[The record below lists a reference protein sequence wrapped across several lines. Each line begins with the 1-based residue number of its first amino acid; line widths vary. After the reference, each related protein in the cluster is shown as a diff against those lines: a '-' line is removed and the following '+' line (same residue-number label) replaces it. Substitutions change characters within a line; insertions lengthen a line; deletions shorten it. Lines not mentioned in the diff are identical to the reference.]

1 MWFHSDSSN
10 YGAAMAGVATS
21 KTPCGP
27 YTYRGSFRPFGA
39 ESRDMGV
46 FQDSEYL
53 LVLPIFALADVAASA
68 DCTLRCVCR

>member
-10 YGAAMAGVATS
+10 YGAAMLGVATA

-27 YTYRGSFRPFGA
+27 YSYRGSFRPFNS

-46 FQDSEYL
+46 FQDGAQL
-53 LVLPIFALADVAASA
+53 MP
-68 DCTLRCVCR
+68 